1 MENDAPVV
9 GQDAPT
15 VNSKKVEVEIA
26 TAHWLGRSK
35 LNRRGAGKV
44 SESAGARNEPGI
56 LMILM
61 AES

>member
-1 MENDAPVV
+1 M
-9 GQDAPT
+9 
-15 VNSKKVEVEIA
+15 VEVEIA